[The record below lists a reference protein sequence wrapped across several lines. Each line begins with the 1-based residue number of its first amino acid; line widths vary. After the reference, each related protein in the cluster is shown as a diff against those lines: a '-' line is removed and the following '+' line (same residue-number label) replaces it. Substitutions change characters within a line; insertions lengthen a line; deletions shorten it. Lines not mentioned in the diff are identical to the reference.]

1 MEDTPHL
8 YLMLGRLEGKVD
20 ALLSNQTRTDEAL
33 NDHEERITSI
43 EALVQQKR
51 GARQFVGLAWGVL
64 IAIAAIFSD
73 FILGLFR

>member
-51 GARQFVGLAWGVL
+51 GARQFIGLAWGVF
-64 IAIAAIFSD
+64 IAVVAIFSD
-73 FILGLFR
+73 YLLGLFR